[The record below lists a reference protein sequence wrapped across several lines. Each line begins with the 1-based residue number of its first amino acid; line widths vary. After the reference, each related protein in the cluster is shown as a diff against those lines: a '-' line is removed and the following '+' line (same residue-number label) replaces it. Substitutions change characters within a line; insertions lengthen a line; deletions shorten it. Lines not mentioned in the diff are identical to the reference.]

1 LEEPQ
6 SSRTGRRRTR
16 ISDEN
21 LHISAFALIWDGKGS
36 ILLVEAGND
45 HPLSF
50 RRGKL
55 LLPASML
62 QFGEWP
68 LAAAKRA
75 VATQLE
81 GGEGLEPK
89 FREIQSYLGSH
100 WDLCFVYDFD
110 GKGAKLKAKPPF
122 VKASFHSLSALPRT
136 SIATD
141 HLEVIDGLSTAKQ
154 A

>member
-1 LEEPQ
+1 
-6 SSRTGRRRTR
+6 
-16 ISDEN
+16 
-21 LHISAFALIWDGKGS
+21 
-36 ILLVEAGND
+36 
-45 HPLSF
+45 
-50 RRGKL
+50 

-62 QFGEWP
+62 QYGEWP

-110 GKGAKLKAKPPF
+110 GKGAKLKARPPF
-122 VKASFHSLSALPRT
+122 VGASFHSLSALPRA
-136 SIATD
+136 SMAAD
-141 HLEVIDGLSTAKQ
+141 HLEVIDGLAPPKES
-154 A
+154 